1 MKSIEEL
8 QKLVNS
14 ELSKIAYPSTPENLY
29 LPIQYIL
36 EGNGKRLRPLL
47 LLLAHQLYSNEL
59 IHAIEP
65 ALGIEM
71 FHNFTLVHDDI
82 MDKSDMRRNKATIHK
97 KWNENV
103 AILSGDAMMILST
116 RFFLHLPANI
126 QTKAIDLFTRTAL
139 EVCEGQQYDMDFEN
153 RTNVSRE
160 DYLTMIR
167 LKTAVLIACSLS
179 MGALIAE
186 APESD
191 IELLYETG
199 IELGLAFQ
207 LQDDLLDTFG
217 QQEIFGKSIGNDIIN
232 RKKTYLYILA
242 YELANHEQKKQLD
255 YWFNQPEVSNETRV
269 QEIKNLYIE
278 LNIEQLTNQQIESY
292 IHNSINKI
300 DQLNAQDNPK
310 LLLKNFIHQLLAR
323 KK

>member
-1 MKSIEEL
+1 MKSIEDL

-14 ELSKIAYPSTPENLY
+14 ELSKLSYPNNPENLY
-29 LPIQYIL
+29 LPIKYIL
-36 EGNGKRLRPLL
+36 EGSGKRLRPLL
-47 LLLAHQLYSNEL
+47 LLLSHQLYNDDL
-59 IHAIEP
+59 KYAIE
-65 ALGIEM
+65 ASLGIEM

-103 AILSGDAMMILST
+103 AILSGDAMMILSM
-116 RFFLHLPANI
+116 RFFLNLPAHL
-126 QTKAIDLFTRTAL
+126 QTKAIDLFTKTAL

-160 DYLTMIR
+160 EYLTMIR

-179 MGALIAE
+179 LGALIAQ
-186 APESD
+186 APTTD
-191 IELLYETG
+191 IELLYEAG

-217 QQEIFGKSIGNDIIN
+217 QQEVFGKTIGNDIIN

-242 YELANHEQKKQLD
+242 HELANHEQKKQLD
-255 YWFNQPEVSNETRV
+255 YWFNHSNISNEIRI
-269 QEIKNLYIE
+269 QEIKKIYTE
-278 LNIEQLTNQQIESY
+278 LNIEQLTNHEIESY
-292 IHNSINKI
+292 IHSSLNKI
-300 DQLNAQDNPK
+300 DHLNTHNESR
-310 LLLKNFIHQLLAR
+310 LLLKEFIFQLVAR